1 MNPWH
6 RSHGVATVHLYT
18 LGRPHVTRSW
28 IRTLSA
34 VDCQRVRGVP
44 YERVRREGPL
54 VVMSSASPSL
64 VLHASSVLVL
74 RQSVPRCESRVAPPV
89 TLQQNVSGTWPAR
102 RRAPTPLPCFT
113 TVVTRS
119 HCCTSRPSPLAHCC
133 ALHIVALRPIVA
145 ADVVSVYDVYF
156 GWNSCC
162 SRYACE
168 SFKYS
173 CFHFLKLVGTV
184 QYSVVDCLLS
194 VVV

>member
-1 MNPWH
+1 MNAYVETVPSWSCPLRRRH
-6 RSHGVATVHLYT
+6 SHYT
-18 LGRPHVTRSW
+18 RVVCLFYGRV
-28 IRTLSA
+28 
-34 VDCQRVRGVP
+34 CRG
-44 YERVRREGPL
+44 
-54 VVMSSASPSL
+54 A
-64 VLHASSVLVL
+64 
-74 RQSVPRCESRVAPPV
+74 ESRVAPPV

-113 TVVTRS
+113 TVVTRT

-156 GWNSCC
+156 CWNSCC

-184 QYSVVDCLLS
+184 QCC
-194 VVV
+194 